1 MVHWNY
7 PRLFWIIEISML
19 QTSIFLQFKYKCLM
33 NVQGK
38 KNVTSENI
46 SPHCE
51 SCFCVPIASRHGHMR
66 SH

>member
-1 MVHWNY
+1 M
-7 PRLFWIIEISML
+7 F
-19 QTSIFLQFKYKCLM
+19 LM
-33 NVQGK
+33 NVQGN